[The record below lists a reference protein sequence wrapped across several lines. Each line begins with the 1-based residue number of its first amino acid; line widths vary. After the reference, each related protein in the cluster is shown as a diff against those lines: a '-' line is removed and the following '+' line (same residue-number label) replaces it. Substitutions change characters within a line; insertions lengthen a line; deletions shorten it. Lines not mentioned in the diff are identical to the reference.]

1 MKTYLQT
8 GKIDDRRLTRPTE
21 GGLLLHAAKPL
32 PVKRRRIQTL
42 STRVKKRERYY
53 ANAVVRIEHGE
64 AGLAKLTWVR
74 NKMGGGKQAHSRNE

>member
-8 GKIDDRRLTRPTE
+8 GKIADRRFTRPTE

-42 STRVKKRERYY
+42 STRQKKRERRYN
-53 ANAVVRIEHGE
+53 NAVLKIEHGDV
-64 AGLAKLTWVR
+64 GLAKLTWVR
-74 NKMGGGKQAHSRNE
+74 SKMGREKQAPSRNE